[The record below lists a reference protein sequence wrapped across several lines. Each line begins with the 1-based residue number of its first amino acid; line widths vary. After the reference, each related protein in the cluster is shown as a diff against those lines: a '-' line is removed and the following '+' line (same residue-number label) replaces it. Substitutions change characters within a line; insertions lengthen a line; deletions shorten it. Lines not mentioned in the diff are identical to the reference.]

1 MFKQI
6 KIVLSKELYKVFK
19 DPKMI
24 FSLFILP
31 VLLGV
36 GMYALIGVMV
46 NNVHDDIEQHKAI
59 VSIENMPEELES
71 YMGDYMEANQVTL
84 TEALTQEEVEKNK
97 DNILNGKQDLYVV
110 FPDDFM
116 ESIEKYNLV
125 PDIATYY
132 NPSEDYSEK
141 ARDDFLQILNGDFY
155 SDMLKKRL
163 GTLSVLNIFT
173 VDATNTE
180 NVIIDTNKASG
191 QVIAQMFPYLIVM
204 LLFAGTMSLGSDMIA
219 GEKERGT
226 MASLLLT
233 PVSRMSIALG
243 KMFALTIMS
252 VLSALVYIVALLVT
266 MPLSIGAMGGTS
278 DMKYSMNVEQVL
290 MIAAIMII
298 LAFLYVSIVSI
309 CSVFAKTIK
318 EASTYIMPIYILVIV
333 AGMMTMFST
342 GNHQEVEY
350 LIPVYNS
357 ALALGEIFTG
367 DLTLIH
373 FIMTIGMNFVVGLIL
388 SKCVA
393 TAFNSEKVMF
403 GK

>member
-46 NNVHDDIEQHKAI
+46 NNLQVELEKHQA
-59 VSIENMPEELES
+59 VVCIENMPEELES
-71 YMGDYMEANQVTL
+71 YMADYTKANDVTL
-84 TEALTQEEVEKNK
+84 TEALSQNDAEAIKE
-97 DNILNGKQDLYVV
+97 NILNGTQDLYVV
-110 FPDDFM
+110 FPENFM
-116 ESIEKYNLV
+116 TSIETGNEI
-125 PDIATYY
+125 PDVATYY
-132 NPSEDYSEK
+132 NPSEDYSEN
-141 ARDDFLQILNGDFY
+141 AREDFLQVINGQFY
-155 SDMLKKRL
+155 SDVLKERV
-163 GTLSVLNIFT
+163 GDLSVLNVFT
-173 VDATNTE
+173 VDASNE
-180 NVIIDTNKASG
+180 DGVIIDTNKASG